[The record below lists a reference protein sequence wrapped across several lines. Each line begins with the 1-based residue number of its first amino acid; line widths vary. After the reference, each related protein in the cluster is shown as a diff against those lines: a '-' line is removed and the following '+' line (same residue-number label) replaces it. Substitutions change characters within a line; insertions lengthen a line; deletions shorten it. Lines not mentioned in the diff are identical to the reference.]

1 MAPFPAPARHRLV
14 VKMSDEV
21 TAAYRAH
28 WARAVAVLCRWTG
41 DVDLAEDAVQDAT
54 EQALRTWPRDGVPD
68 HPDAWLI
75 TTARRRAIDRL
86 RRDRRRAQRTELL
99 ARLEALDRQASL
111 DHAQPASGSDDDQL
125 TLILMCCHPALGVDA
140 QVALTLRAVAG
151 LAPAEIARAFLVPER
166 TLQQRLVR
174 AKRKIAIAAIPFR
187 LPPDDQLP
195 DRVGAVCAVV
205 YLIFNEGYDATR
217 GDRLLRVDLA
227 AEAIRLGRLLGEL
240 VPDDPEVAGLLA
252 LLVLHHARAAARV
265 DPHGDLVPLED
276 QDRGRWDPA
285 MIGEGLGL
293 LDRAL
298 RRRRPG
304 PYQLQAAIA
313 AQHALAAR
321 AADTDWLQIAAL
333 YAELLRLRPSPTY
346 ELNRAVAVAM
356 AYGPDA
362 GLGLLDR
369 LEATGAL
376 AGYHLLPATRADLER
391 RAGRPTLAATAY
403 RQALEL
409 ATNQV
414 ERRYLRRRLDQ
425 VTADHDP
432 SGGPPTP

>member
-1 MAPFPAPARHRLV
+1 MVPFPAHARHRLV

-28 WARAVAVLCRWTG
+28 WPRAVAVLCRWTG
-41 DVDLAEDAVQDAT
+41 DVDLAEDAVQDAA
-54 EQALRTWPRDGVPD
+54 EQALRTWPRNGIPD

-86 RRDRRRAQRTELL
+86 RRDRRRAERTELL

-111 DHAQPASGSDDDQL
+111 DQGHHAAGDDQL

-140 QVALTLRAVAG
+140 QVALTLRAVGG
-151 LAPAEIARAFLVPER
+151 LAPAEIARAFLIPER

-174 AKRKIAIAAIPFR
+174 AKRKIAAAGIPFR

-227 AEAIRLGRLLGEL
+227 AEAIRLGRLLSEL
-240 VPDDPEVAGLLA
+240 VPDDPEVGGLLG
-252 LLVLHHARAAARV
+252 LLVLHHARADARV
-265 DPHGDLVPLED
+265 DSHGDLVPLEE
-276 QDRGRWDPA
+276 QDRGRWDTA

-362 GLGLLDR
+362 GLALLDR

-376 AGYHLLPATRADLER
+376 AGYHLVAATRADLER

-403 RQALEL
+403 RRALEL

-414 ERRYLRRRLDQ
+414 ERRYLRRRLDE
-425 VTADHDP
+425 VTGDHDP
-432 SGGPPTP
+432 SGSPPTP

>member
-1 MAPFPAPARHRLV
+1 M
-14 VKMSDEV
+14 
-21 TAAYRAH
+21 
-28 WARAVAVLCRWTG
+28 LCRWTG
-41 DVDLAEDAVQDAT
+41 DVDLAEDAVQDAV

-75 TTARRRAIDRL
+75 TTARRKAIDRL
-86 RRDRRRAQRTELL
+86 RRDRRRAERTELL
-99 ARLEALDRQASL
+99 ARLETLDRQASL
-111 DHAQPASGSDDDQL
+111 DHGQPASASDDDQL

-140 QVALTLRAVAG
+140 QVALTLRAIAG

-174 AKRKIAIAAIPFR
+174 AKRKIALAGIPFR

-227 AEAIRLGRLLGEL
+227 AEAIRLGRLLVEL
-240 VPDDPEVAGLLA
+240 APDDPEALGLLA
-252 LLVLHHARAAARV
+252 LLLLHHARADARV
-265 DPHGDLVPLED
+265 DPHGDLVPLEE
-276 QDRGRWDPA
+276 QERGRWDA
-285 MIGEGLGL
+285 TMIAEGLGL

-304 PYQLQAAIA
+304 PHQLQAAIA
-313 AQHALAAR
+313 AQHALAVR

-333 YAELLRLRPSPTY
+333 YAELLRQRPAPVY
-346 ELNRAVAVAM
+346 ELNWAVAVAM

-362 GLGLLDR
+362 GLALLDR
-369 LEATGAL
+369 LESTGAL
-376 AGYHLLPATRADLER
+376 AGYHLLAATRADLER

-409 ATNQV
+409 ASNEV

-425 VTADHDP
+425 VTGDQTPPAAHRRH
-432 SGGPPTP
+432 SRAGPAAHLATPHPDLAPDVAVGRPGSSPR

>member
-1 MAPFPAPARHRLV
+1 
-14 VKMSDEV
+14 
-21 TAAYRAH
+21 
-28 WARAVAVLCRWTG
+28 VLCRWTG
-41 DVDLAEDAVQDAT
+41 EVDLAEDAA
-54 EQALRTWPRDGVPD
+54 ERALRTWPRDGVPD

-86 RRDRRRAQRTELL
+86 RRDRRRAERTELL
-99 ARLEALDRQASL
+99 ARLEAVDRQASL
-111 DHAQPASGSDDDQL
+111 DHGHQAAGGDDDQL

-174 AKRKIAIAAIPFR
+174 AKRKISIAAIPFR

-205 YLIFNEGYDATR
+205 YLIFNEGYGATR

-227 AEAIRLGRLLGEL
+227 AGAIRLGRLLGEL
-240 VPDDPEVAGLLA
+240 VPDDPEVGGLLA
-252 LLVLHHARAAARV
+252 LLVLHHARADARV
-265 DPHGDLVPLED
+265 DLHGDLVPLEE
-276 QDRGRWDPA
+276 QDRGRWEAA

-313 AQHALAAR
+313 AQHALAAC
-321 AADTDWLQIAAL
+321 AAGVWWLMGMTVPALTGRRRSLIA
-333 YAELLRLRPSPTY
+333 R
-346 ELNRAVAVAM
+346 
-356 AYGPDA
+356 GC
-362 GLGLLDR
+362 
-369 LEATGAL
+369 
-376 AGYHLLPATRADLER
+376 PAT
-391 RAGRPTLAATAY
+391 
-403 RQALEL
+403 
-409 ATNQV
+409 
-414 ERRYLRRRLDQ
+414 
-425 VTADHDP
+425 
-432 SGGPPTP
+432 

>member
-1 MAPFPAPARHRLV
+1 LV

-41 DVDLAEDAVQDAT
+41 DVDLAEDAVQDAV
-54 EQALRTWPRDGVPD
+54 EQALRSWPRDGLPD

-86 RRDRRRAQRTELL
+86 RRDRRRAERTELV

-111 DHAQPASGSDDDQL
+111 DHSLQAAGGDDQL

-174 AKRKIAIAAIPFR
+174 AKRKIALAAIPFR
-187 LPPDDQLP
+187 LPSDDQLP

-217 GDRLLRVDLA
+217 GEELLRVDLA
-227 AEAIRLGRLLGEL
+227 TEAIRLGRLLGEL

-252 LLVLHHARAAARV
+252 LLLLHHARAAARV
-265 DPHGDLVPLED
+265 DRHGDLVPLEE
-276 QDRGRWDPA
+276 QDRSRWDA
-285 MIGEGLGL
+285 VMLAEGLGL

-304 PYQLQAAIA
+304 RYQLQAAIA

-321 AADTDWLQIAAL
+321 AADTDWRQIAAL

-356 AYGPDA
+356 ADGPDA
-362 GLGLLDR
+362 GLALLDR

-409 ATNQV
+409 ATNQI

-425 VTADHDP
+425 VTGDHDS

>member
-1 MAPFPAPARHRLV
+1 VDLKV
-14 VKMSDEV
+14 NDEMV
-21 TAAYRAH
+21 ASYRAH

-41 DVDLAEDAVQDAT
+41 DIDLAEDAVQDAA
-54 EQALRTWPRDGVPD
+54 EQALRSWPHDGLPD

-75 TTARRRAIDRL
+75 TTARRKAIDRL
-86 RRDRRRAQRTELL
+86 RRDRRRAERTELL
-99 ARLEALDRQASL
+99 ARLEAVDRQASL
-111 DHAQPASGSDDDQL
+111 DHGHQATGDDQL

-174 AKRKIAIAAIPFR
+174 AKRKIAMAAIPFR

-195 DRVGAVCAVV
+195 DRVGAVCAVI

-227 AEAIRLGRLLGEL
+227 TEAIRLGRLLAEL
-240 VPDDPEVAGLLA
+240 APDDPEVGGLLA
-252 LLVLHHARAAARV
+252 LLVLHHARADARV
-265 DPHGDLVPLED
+265 DPHGDLVPLEE
-276 QDRGRWDPA
+276 QDRGRWDPVMLA
-285 MIGEGLGL
+285 EGLGL

-298 RRRRPG
+298 RRQRPG
-304 PYQLQAAIA
+304 PYQIQAAVA
-313 AQHALAAR
+313 AQHGLAAR
-321 AADTDWLQIAAL
+321 AADTDWRQIAAL
-333 YAELLRLRPSPTY
+333 YAELLRLRPWPTY

-356 AYGPDA
+356 ADGPDA
-362 GLGLLDR
+362 GLALLDR

-391 RAGRPTLAATAY
+391 RAGRPAPAATAY
-403 RQALEL
+403 RAALEL

-425 VTADHDP
+425 VTGDQEPTAC
-432 SGGPPTP
+432 PPTA

>member
-1 MAPFPAPARHRLV
+1 MVPFSAHARHRLV

-41 DVDLAEDAVQDAT
+41 DVDLAEDAVQDAA

-75 TTARRRAIDRL
+75 TTARRKAIDRL
-86 RRDRRRAQRTELL
+86 RRDRRRAERTELL

-111 DHAQPASGSDDDQL
+111 DRGQLASGGDDQL

-140 QVALTLRAVAG
+140 QVALTLRAVGG

-174 AKRKIAIAAIPFR
+174 AKRKIAIAGIPFR

-227 AEAIRLGRLLGEL
+227 AEAIRLGRLLSEL
-240 VPDDPEVAGLLA
+240 APDDPETLGLLA
-252 LLVLHHARAAARV
+252 LLLLHHARADARV
-265 DPHGDLVPLED
+265 DPHGDLVPLEE
-276 QDRGRWDPA
+276 QDRGRWDA
-285 MIGEGLGL
+285 TMIAEGLGL

-333 YAELLRLRPSPTY
+333 YAELLRLRSSPTY

-362 GLGLLDR
+362 GLALLDR
-369 LEATGAL
+369 LETTGAL
-376 AGYHLLPATRADLER
+376 AGYHLLAATRADLER
-391 RAGRPTLAATAY
+391 RAGRPTLAAAAY

-425 VTADHDP
+425 VTGDHDA
-432 SGGPPTP
+432 SAGPPTP

>member
-1 MAPFPAPARHRLV
+1 MAPSPAHARHRLV

-41 DVDLAEDAVQDAT
+41 EVDLAEDAVQDAA

-75 TTARRRAIDRL
+75 TTARRKAIDRL
-86 RRDRRRAQRTELL
+86 RRDRRRAERTELL
-99 ARLEALDRQASL
+99 ARLEAIDRQASL
-111 DHAQPASGSDDDQL
+111 DHGQPASGSDDDQL

-174 AKRKIAIAAIPFR
+174 AKRKIAMAGIPFR

-240 VPDDPEVAGLLA
+240 APDDPEVGGLLA
-252 LLVLHHARAAARV
+252 LLVLHHARADARV
-265 DPHGDLVPLED
+265 DPHGDLVPLEE
-276 QDRGRWDPA
+276 QDRGRWDAA

-304 PYQLQAAIA
+304 P
-313 AQHALAAR
+313 
-321 AADTDWLQIAAL
+321 
-333 YAELLRLRPSPTY
+333 
-346 ELNRAVAVAM
+346 
-356 AYGPDA
+356 
-362 GLGLLDR
+362 
-369 LEATGAL
+369 
-376 AGYHLLPATRADLER
+376 LPAPGGHRRPARPGRPRRRHRLAPDRGPVR
-391 RAGRPTLAATAY
+391 RAAATA
-403 RQALEL
+403 AL
-409 ATNQV
+409 
-414 ERRYLRRRLDQ
+414 
-425 VTADHDP
+425 ADL
-432 SGGPPTP
+432 

>member
-1 MAPFPAPARHRLV
+1 
-14 VKMSDEV
+14 
-21 TAAYRAH
+21 
-28 WARAVAVLCRWTG
+28 
-41 DVDLAEDAVQDAT
+41 
-54 EQALRTWPRDGVPD
+54 
-68 HPDAWLI
+68 
-75 TTARRRAIDRL
+75 
-86 RRDRRRAQRTELL
+86 
-99 ARLEALDRQASL
+99 
-111 DHAQPASGSDDDQL
+111 
-125 TLILMCCHPALGVDA
+125 
-140 QVALTLRAVAG
+140 
-151 LAPAEIARAFLVPER
+151 PAEIARAFLVPER

-174 AKRKIAIAAIPFR
+174 AKRKIAMAAIPFR

-227 AEAIRLGRLLGEL
+227 VEAIRLGRLLGEL
-240 VPDDPEVAGLLA
+240 VPDDPEVGGLLA
-252 LLVLHHARAAARV
+252 LLLLHHARADARV
-265 DPHGDLVPLED
+265 DPHGDLVPLEE
-276 QDRGRWDPA
+276 QDRGRWDA
-285 MIGEGLGL
+285 DMIGEGLGL

-362 GLGLLDR
+362 GLALLDR

-376 AGYHLLPATRADLER
+376 AGYHLLAATRADLER

-425 VTADHDP
+425 VTGDHDP
-432 SGGPPTP
+432 SGSPPTP